1 MKKIALLALIL
12 SLSAA
17 TQAQKVNLAS
27 GKLVRIENFRSQYVE
42 ARVVDVWLPDGYTPS
57 KKYAVL
63 YMHDGQMLFDTALTW
78 NHQEWGIDETVSALI
93 KKRKIRPCIV
103 VGVWNGGKLR
113 HCEYFP
119 EKAFESMS
127 KEQQQS
133 IYSVVRTDNQAVFA
147 SKVISDLYL
156 KFLVKEVKPY
166 IDSAFSTLPDRSNT
180 FIAGS
185 SMGGLISM
193 YAICEYPAVFGGAA
207 CLSTHWTGIYTVQ
220 NNPLPDAL
228 LDYLEAHLPDPAF
241 HKIYFDY
248 GDKTLDS
255 LYKPFQSD
263 ADAIMKT
270 KGYSSSNWMTRY
282 FPGEDHSEKA
292 WAKRLNIPLEFL
304 MKPSSK

>member
-1 MKKIALLALIL
+1 MKKIALLAIIL
-12 SLSAA
+12 SLSAVI
-17 TQAQKVNLAS
+17 QAQKVNLAS
-27 GKLVRIENFRSQYVE
+27 GKLVRIENFKSQYVE
-42 ARVVDVWLPDGYTPS
+42 SRIVDVWLPDGYSPQ

-78 NHQEWGIDETVSALI
+78 NHQEWGVDETVSVLI

-103 VGVWNGGKLR
+103 VGVSNGGKLR

-127 KEQQQS
+127 KEQQQA
-133 IYSVVRTDNQAVFA
+133 IYSVVRTNNQAVFA

-241 HKIYFDY
+241 HKMYFDY

-255 LYKPFQSD
+255 LYKPFQAD

-270 KGYSSSNWMTRY
+270 KGYSSSSWMTRY
-282 FPGEDHSEKA
+282 YPGEDHSEKA